1 MKIDIQ
7 TLNKAIEE
15 ANNKFQ
21 NSEEEVIIIFATLV
35 QVRL

>member
-15 ANNKFQ
+15 AKNKFQ